1 MMHVG
6 PGGVS
11 YLEGN
16 MDLLLALI
24 AQLIFKVSEALMV
37 KSGRKQRQEAA
48 EAERK
53 RLASMTPEEIE
64 AEQWER
70 EAEQWERE
78 EEQRRWEE
86 LSYFSK
92 DM

>member
-1 MMHVG
+1 
-6 PGGVS
+6 
-11 YLEGN
+11 